1 MGVFHVFQ
9 FVQIVLNRAKHLSC
23 TFSRPLSKVL
33 LENEMFCLNFLA
45 VYCFSPKQWGFVKE
59 IWASFKTKSESS

>member
-9 FVQIVLNRAKHLSC
+9 IVQIVLNRAKHLNC

-33 LENEMFCLNFLA
+33 LENEVFCLNFLA
-45 VYCFSPKQWGFVKE
+45 VYYFSP
-59 IWASFKTKSESS
+59 